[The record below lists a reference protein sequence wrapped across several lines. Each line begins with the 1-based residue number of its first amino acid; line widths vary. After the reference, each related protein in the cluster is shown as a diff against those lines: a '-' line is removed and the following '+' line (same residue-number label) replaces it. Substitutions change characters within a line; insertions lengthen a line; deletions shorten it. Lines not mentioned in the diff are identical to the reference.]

1 MWKREAPGVYC
12 FEKPRVR
19 SLNDSIRLAIRKRS
33 ILRVD
38 CISQRFVSS
47 QPLVEHPGEHRN
59 RGIDVVVDLDRFLAV
74 MLAVQPADILL
85 QGSPLRDRHREKERV
100 QTRVVEAFSD
110 VAARGNH
117 YSRAGFRRGKFP
129 THLCTLF
136 RSHSALQHEYSID
149 VLAQPGA
156 QRFYMFSPSGQ
167 HQRRPGA

>member
-47 QPLVEHPGEHRN
+47 QPLIEHSGEHWN
-59 RGIDVVVDLDRFLAV
+59 RVIDVVIDLDHFLTV
-74 MLAVQPADILL
+74 MQPVQPADVLL
-85 QGSPLRDRHREKERV
+85 QGSPPRDRHREKERV
-100 QTRVVEAFSD
+100 QTRVVETFSD
-110 VAARGNH
+110 VAACGNH
-117 YSRAGFRRGKFP
+117 YSRAGFRRGKFLH
-129 THLCTLF
+129 HLSTLL
-136 RSHSALQHEYSID
+136 RSHSALQYEHPLD

-156 QRFYMFSPSGQ
+156 EPFYVFSSPGE